1 MGFSE
6 TLRRFRDEDL
16 TVVNDAVTLAEDLT
30 SEGFKMSF
38 TQWRRRRYDVK
49 TLADLREEEIVH
61 GPFAQIIRYVG
72 RKADSVLGSSQYDFY
87 KICLQDHGIMS
98 AIEERQELSLFPF
111 VLYIVCHELIHVIR
125 FTTFLQAF
133 EASPQEKMLEE
144 AKVHEL
150 TQSILASTST
160 KGMKAVLRFYR
171 DWRGP
176 LDRVRE
182 M

>member
-6 TLRRFRDEDL
+6 TLRRFRDDDL
-16 TVVNDAVTLAEDLT
+16 TVVNDAVTLAEELT
-30 SEGFKMSF
+30 SDRFKMSF
-38 TQWRRRRYDVK
+38 AQWRRRRYDVK
-49 TLADLREEEIVH
+49 TLADLREDEIVH

-87 KICLQDHGIMS
+87 KICLQDHGILS
-98 AIEERQELSLFPF
+98 ALDDCRELSLLPF
-111 VLYIVCHELIHVIR
+111 VIYIACHELIHVIR
-125 FTTFLQAF
+125 FTTFQQAF
-133 EASPQEKMLEE
+133 EASPKEKILEE

-150 TQSILASTST
+150 TQSILSPSSI
-160 KGMKAVLRFYR
+160 KGMKAVLGFYKE
-171 DWRGP
+171 WRGP